1 MDAQMVTAIFT
12 ALAAF
17 AALGTAIA
25 AFLQI
30 RMSRQSISVDVLL
43 RLDAHFNSPDMKTIR
58 SNAAAFLLKYQ
69 FGQHHV
75 LPIGNR
81 IALESLLDFFEG
93 IASLSLRKGTPDPES
108 VWCFFFPW
116 IERYC
121 WAAERFIKE
130 TQKNDPLRWQDLI
143 WLHKQ
148 LEKIERKYR
157 PDYKPPDEDQLRRFL
172 KDEAELSV

>member
-1 MDAQMVTAIFT
+1 MPRWLLPSSQP
-12 ALAAF
+12 
-17 AALGTAIA
+17 
-25 AFLQI
+25 LQP
-30 RMSRQSISVDVLL
+30 SQHWEGVDVLL
-43 RLDAHFNSPDMKTIR
+43 RLDTHFNSPDMKTIR

-130 TQKNDPLRWQDLI
+130 TQENDPLRWQDLI
-143 WLHKQ
+143 RLHKQ

-172 KDEAELSV
+172 KDEMQLSV